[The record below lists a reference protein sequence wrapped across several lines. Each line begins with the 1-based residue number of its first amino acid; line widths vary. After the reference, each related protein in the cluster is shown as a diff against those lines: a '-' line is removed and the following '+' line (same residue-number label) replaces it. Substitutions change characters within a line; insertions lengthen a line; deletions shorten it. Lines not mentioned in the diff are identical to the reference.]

1 MTKRITTHAL
11 LQMKAAGQRIVAL
24 TAYDYPTAVA
34 VDQAGVDLILV
45 GDSLASVVLGLGN
58 TLPVTMDEMVHHAK
72 AVARG
77 VRRAFV
83 VADLPFLAD
92 VTPEEAV
99 RNGGRF
105 LKEAGASAVKLEGG
119 HEPQIAAVRALIQ
132 HGIPVVAHLGFTP
145 QHLHQ
150 LGGFRIQGKTE
161 EAAAELLRQARA
173 LEAAGA
179 CALVLE
185 LVPEAVSERLTR
197 ELGIPTIG
205 IGAGEA
211 CDGQIQVFHDLL
223 GLHVDHRPKHARRYA
238 EIHEVMV
245 DALQRYGEDVRA
257 GRFVSSEPLY
267 GAGNKA

>member
-1 MTKRITTHAL
+1 MTKRITTHSL
-11 LQMKAAGQRIVAL
+11 LQMKVARERIVAL

-45 GDSLASVVLGLGN
+45 GDSLAPVVLGYPN
-58 TLPVTMDEMVHHAK
+58 TLPVTMDEMIHHTK

-77 VRRAFV
+77 AQRAFV
-83 VADLPFLAD
+83 VADMPFMAD
-92 VTPEEAV
+92 ATMEEAL
-99 RNGGRF
+99 RNAGRF
-105 LKEAGASAVKLEGG
+105 LKEAGAAAVKLEGG
-119 HEPQIAAVRALIQ
+119 HAPQVAAVRAMTQ

-150 LGGFRIQGKTE
+150 LGGFRIQGKTD
-161 EAAAELLRQARA
+161 EAATEILRQAKD
-173 LEAAGA
+173 LEEAGA

-185 LVPEAVSERLTR
+185 LVPDAVAQRITEALR
-197 ELGIPTIG
+197 IPTIG
-205 IGAGEA
+205 IGAGEG

-223 GLHVDHRPKHARRYA
+223 GMHVDHRPKHAKLYA
-238 EIHEVMV
+238 DLHGTTVA
-245 DALQRYGEDVRA
+245 ALQRYGEDVRA

>member
-1 MTKRITTHAL
+1 MTKRITTHTL
-11 LQMKAAGQRIVAL
+11 LQMKGARERIVAL

-34 VDQAGVDLILV
+34 VDQAGVDFILV
-45 GDSLASVVLGLGN
+45 GDSLAPVVLGYPN
-58 TLPVTMDEMVHHAK
+58 TLPVTMDEMIHHTK

-77 VRRAFV
+77 VQRAFV
-83 VADLPFLAD
+83 VADMPFMAD
-92 VTPEEAV
+92 ASPEDAL

-119 HEPQIAAVRALIQ
+119 HPPQIAAVRAMTQ

-150 LGGFRIQGKTE
+150 LGGFRIQGKTD
-161 EAAAELLRQARA
+161 EAAAEILRQAKE
-173 LEAAGA
+173 LEDAGA

-185 LVPEAVSERLTR
+185 LVPEAVAQRITESLR
-197 ELGIPTIG
+197 IPTIG

-211 CDGQIQVFHDLL
+211 CDGQIQVYHDLL
-223 GLHVDHRPKHARRYA
+223 GMHVDHRPKHARMYA
-238 EIHEVMV
+238 DLHGTSVA
-245 DALQRYGEDVRA
+245 ALQRYGEDVRA